1 MPSSY
6 IGTTDCIVAN
16 NTYNVIPGFDFPG
29 GDIYVSDYQRARP
42 VSTCNSN
49 SACIGY
55 NSDGYSKKDFL
66 NPHTASGEKLY
77 VHTVQHGTFFILV
90 QGWDVIGRNL
100 ADMPLTF
107 LNASG
112 CSYKCI
118 VTTGCVGAVWDG
130 FGHHCWLKSNFTTSS
145 TMVGYSLML
154 PLGVNGCPP
163 SYLHNGG
170 NFCIS
175 KYNKIPNFDF
185 SGNDISNSNSPSSN
199 CNEIASCI
207 GYSSSGYYKDDLQ
220 LPQISESTIFFARVV
235 QSGIY
240 FVQLHGWDI
249 IGGNMANMPLTVPS
263 SRVCAYKCTIMG
275 GLGCV
280 AAVWEKYTSMRLVR
294 IQMLICC
301 CLLV

>member
-130 FGHHCWLKSNFTTSS
+130 FGHHC
-145 TMVGYSLML
+145 
-154 PLGVNGCPP
+154 
-163 SYLHNGG
+163 
-170 NFCIS
+170 
-175 KYNKIPNFDF
+175 
-185 SGNDISNSNSPSSN
+185 
-199 CNEIASCI
+199 
-207 GYSSSGYYKDDLQ
+207 
-220 LPQISESTIFFARVV
+220 
-235 QSGIY
+235 
-240 FVQLHGWDI
+240 
-249 IGGNMANMPLTVPS
+249 
-263 SRVCAYKCTIMG
+263 
-275 GLGCV
+275 
-280 AAVWEKYTSMRLVR
+280 
-294 IQMLICC
+294 
-301 CLLV
+301 